1 MDNTNHYLLHE
12 AAREGKILTV
22 KGLVSE
28 NPKLVLQ
35 KDLDERIALH
45 WAAAFGQLEIASILL
60 NPTKFQPESLTKEQ
74 KIKPFEIDIDEFTD
88 ESGWTPFHIA
98 ASVGNLEMLQLLL
111 SHDPKPDVN
120 LQTNNGSTPV
130 HLATSKKNLDIV
142 KELVKNGA
150 SVRTKDKK
158 SQYPL
163 HRAAAV
169 GSLPLVEF
177 LVKDGKSPLNSKD
190 ANGWTPLHHALAEGF
205 GDVAVLLVK
214 LGADYNIEDS
224 EGLTPLKVAVD
235 DKIAQYFKAELSL
248 NGYEI

>member
-1 MDNTNHYLLHE
+1 MDNTNHYSLHE

-22 KGLVSE
+22 KGLVAE

-45 WAAAFGQLEIASILL
+45 WAVAYGQLEIASILL
-60 NPTKFQPESLTKEQ
+60 NPTKFQPDSLPTQQ
-74 KIKPFEIDIDEFTD
+74 KVNQFEIEIDDFVD
-88 ESGWTPFHIA
+88 ESGWTPLHIA
-98 ASVGNLEMLQLLL
+98 ASIGNLEVLQLLL
-111 SHDPKPDVN
+111 SHEPKPDVN

-130 HLATSKKNLDIV
+130 HLATSKKHFDIV
-142 KELVKNGA
+142 KELVNNGA
-150 SVRTKDKK
+150 SVRIKDKK

-177 LVKDGKSPLNSKD
+177 LIKDGKSPINAKD
-190 ANGWTPLHHALAEGF
+190 IGGWTALHHALAEGF

-214 LGADYNIEDS
+214 LGADYNVEDS
-224 EGLTPLKVAVD
+224 DGLTPLKVAVD
-235 DKIAQYFKAELSL
+235 DKVAQYFKAELSA